1 MELVT
6 RASVFAAQ
14 AHDGMRRKTNN
25 NPYILHPM
33 EAAAIVGTMTE
44 SQELIAAALLHDVV
58 EDAGVTI
65 EQIRSEFGERVAQL
79 VASETEDKR
88 EELSPSVTWEIRK
101 QESIN
106 LLSATTDIDVKK
118 LYISDKLS
126 NMRSF
131 YREWTAFGD
140 DMWQKFNQKN
150 KEKQHWY
157 YRSIALATEE
167 LKEYSAWKEY
177 VKLVDLIFGKEK

>member
-1 MELVT
+1 MDLVT
-6 RASVFAAQ
+6 KAALFAST
-14 AHDGMRRKTNN
+14 AHDGMRRKTNK

-33 EAAAIVGTMTE
+33 EAATIAGTMTE
-44 SQELIAAALLHDVV
+44 NQELIAAALLHDVV
-58 EDAGVTI
+58 EDAGITI
-65 EQIRSEFGERVAQL
+65 EQIKSEFGERVAQL

-88 EELSPSVTWEIRK
+88 EEFSPVVTWEVRK
-101 QESIN
+101 QESIA

-167 LKEYSAWKEY
+167 LKEYSAWQEY